1 MLSKVFY
8 LLSIC
13 LRYKLR
19 TSLLSRNYHIF
30 LAIFGFVNAGNKM
43 LELFKLSQRCSC
55 LYLLLINC
63 HTYSLTLHKMHQFAH
78 TIAHFPFIYWKLRNR
93 RLNFWVNPNLTNSL
107 SSVSQKYHLRCY
119 CKAAIMFTQIRNC
132 VENLNAL
139 TWWIIQSFSFFLSN
153 TLEAVSWILSVHHH
167 LIFSS
172 KYTTRSIS
180 FALSKVDNFGNA
192 RMIKSYSFL

>member
-78 TIAHFPFIYWKLRNR
+78 TIAHFPFIYWNNMRY
-93 RLNFWVNPNLTNSL
+93 L
-107 SSVSQKYHLRCY
+107 SVRFSVK
-119 CKAAIMFTQIRNC
+119 I
-132 VENLNAL
+132 NAL
-139 TWWIIQSFSFFLSN
+139 FLN
-153 TLEAVSWILSVHHH
+153 GN
-167 LIFSS
+167 SS
-172 KYTTRSIS
+172 KSWHHS
-180 FALSKVDNFGNA
+180 LNNVLSK
-192 RMIKSYSFL
+192 IWKSGYIPFFWDFIPLPIGSSRLFDLVHQSHSYLL